1 MPEQLTTSTDP
12 QLTPPVNRE
21 PIRNA
26 ADTDSGA
33 DLMQW
38 QGNWGL
44 VNPFAD
50 DDAE

>member
-12 QLTPPVNRE
+12 QLTPPVTRE

-26 ADTDSGA
+26 ADTDDGA
-33 DLMQW
+33 
-38 QGNWGL
+38 GL
-44 VNPFAD
+44 LWLEAALVPFAD